1 MKHLYFCRHGLS
13 EMNKL
18 GLWAGQTE
26 TPLAEEGKL
35 QAKLAGEKANELAI
49 DKIISSPY
57 ERAHDTA
64 KIIADAIGYPLD
76 HIELNSLFI
85 ERHFGAL
92 EGTPWQ
98 PDLNLDGFADIE
110 TFDTL
115 FERCKLGFEFL
126 LALPQDNVLLVSH
139 GSTGRMLRHVIH
151 PDIPFERTELSKGF
165 GNAEIVQLL

>member
-1 MKHLYFCRHGLS
+1 MKRLYFCRHGLS

-26 TPLAEEGKL
+26 TPLSEEGRL
-35 QAKLAGEKANELAI
+35 QAKLAGEHARTLGI
-49 DKIISSPY
+49 QKIISSPY

-64 KIIADAIGYPLD
+64 KIIAGEIGYPLH

-85 ERHFGAL
+85 ERHFGSL
-92 EGTPWQ
+92 DGTPWS

-110 TFDTL
+110 TTDSL

-126 LALPQDNVLLVSH
+126 LTVPEDTVLLVSH
-139 GSTGRMLRHVIH
+139 GATGRMLRHVIH
-151 PDIPFERTELSKGF
+151 PEIPFEKTAEFSGF
-165 GNAEIVQLL
+165 ANAEIVQLW